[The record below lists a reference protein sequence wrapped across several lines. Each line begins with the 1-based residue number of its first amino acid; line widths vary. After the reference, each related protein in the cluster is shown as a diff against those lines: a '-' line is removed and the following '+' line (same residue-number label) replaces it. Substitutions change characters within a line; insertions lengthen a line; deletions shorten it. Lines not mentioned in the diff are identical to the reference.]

1 MRHTIVI
8 AILALFAGD
17 ARSEPRRAKLATQA
31 DLDRLEKRV
40 DDQQRLLEKL
50 VKLQQQYLSALVALM
65 PDPGAATPTTSPP
78 AVAAIEPKPADTEPK
93 PEPKPVSKPKKPAK
107 PEAKGA
113 GTIVGKIAGGGGEAF
128 VYVEDVVASAGGTA
142 KMTQEGRQFAP
153 HVLAVQKGTRVEF
166 PNLDAVFHN
175 VFSVTPDASFD
186 LGSYRQ
192 GESRSVTM
200 TKPGVVTVYC
210 NMHPNMVGYILVT
223 PSALVAR
230 VGSDGFYRLTNV
242 PAGRHKLVAWAPNAK
257 PVTTDVEVGDAETAT
272 IELELKRGRTAPH
285 TNKDGMAYG
294 SYKE

>member
-1 MRHTIVI
+1 MRHTFVI
-8 AILALFAGD
+8 AVLALLAGD
-17 ARSEPRRAKLATQA
+17 ARSDPRRPKLATQA
-31 DLDRLEKRV
+31 DLDRLEKKV
-40 DDQQRLLEKL
+40 DDQQRLIEKL
-50 VKLQQQYLSALVALM
+50 VKLQQQYLAALVALV
-65 PDPGAATPTTSPP
+65 PDPGAATPPA
-78 AVAAIEPKPADTEPK
+78 AVAVTEPKPAEPEPK
-93 PEPKPVSKPKKPAK
+93 PEPKPIVKPKKPPK

-128 VYVEDVVASAGGTA
+128 VYLDDVVATAGGTA
-142 KMTQEGRQFAP
+142 KIAQEGRQFVP

-166 PNLDAVFHN
+166 PNMDAVFHN
-175 VFSVTPDASFD
+175 VFSVTPDATFD

-285 TNKDGMAYG
+285 TNKDGMPYG